1 MTIYLVTKLTFLFSL
16 FILTPTQLTVT
27 LDLVCQ
33 GVFTAII
40 GILIAVLMAIVG
52 IVWFPIK
59 RFFKKKKESQKIIF
73 VYFDCIFTVITME
86 VLFFLR

>member
-16 FILTPTQLTVT
+16 FILTPFTAYSYI
-27 LDLVCQ
+27 
-33 GVFTAII
+33 GPGMSGGIFTAII

-59 RFFKKKKESQKIIF
+59 RFFKKKKKN
-73 VYFDCIFTVITME
+73 
-86 VLFFLR
+86 RKK